1 MNRPIDLEHLFHHY
15 AADRLR
21 AADGLDEDAAEE
33 MVEKLYQQWAD
44 EPCAA
49 LDGCTPRAWFARL
62 DTPGALVE
70 TLAAYVREGVE
81 PPDLLLDRFDG
92 LGTACAAPLE
102 ALARDE
108 GEGADVRAQA
118 LGLLPGIDE
127 ARAVRV
133 SIDAVLAAQ
142 ESDSFCE
149 MAAELLAGR
158 VDAEL
163 CERLLSGYDAAPAFA
178 RKLILEVLSNFPGD
192 ARVYGHMLDMLK
204 NCPEE
209 RAFAARLLGR
219 YGDERAVGPLKALLA
234 ATDISYYEYMELRN
248 AVEALGGKVVR
259 EREFYG
265 DPDYEYL
272 RELE

>member
-1 MNRPIDLEHLFHHY
+1 M
-15 AADRLR
+15 
-21 AADGLDEDAAEE
+21 
-33 MVEKLYQQWAD
+33 
-44 EPCAA
+44 
-49 LDGCTPRAWFARL
+49 
-62 DTPGALVE
+62 
-70 TLAAYVREGVE
+70 REGVE

-127 ARAVRV
+127 ARAVPV

-158 VDAEL
+158 VDAN
-163 CERLLSGYDAAPAFA
+163 CASVLLSGYDAAPAFA

-234 ATDISYYEYMELRN
+234 ATGHQLLRIHGI
-248 AVEALGGKVVR
+248 AQRRGSPRRRGSFR